1 MAFTYS
7 VKNDSPVD
15 KAFRVHGGHKIISAG
30 HKGEVTVT
38 EPYADEQIEA
48 FARDNVELVALE
60 GGPKA
65 LGDHTVVELK
75 ALADAEQ
82 IDLGDA
88 TKKDDIIAAI
98 ELAREQKAA

>member
-1 MAFTYS
+1 MAVTYS

-15 KAFRVHGGHKIISAG
+15 KAFRVHGGHKIVAAG
-30 HKGEVTVT
+30 TKGEVTVT

-48 FARDNVELVALE
+48 FARDDVELVVQD

-65 LGDHTVVELK
+65 LSDHTVVELK
-75 ALADAEQ
+75 ALAESEQ

-88 TKKDDIIAAI
+88 SKKDDIIAAI